1 MMNEPPRTPVKN
13 RLITPSIAGSADAA
27 PLQQYWTER
36 DIFHNK
42 DVQISSASW
51 QMSGKVKGVNRKGE
65 LMLQTERGT
74 EVISAGEISVRS
86 AR

>member
-1 MMNEPPRTPVKN
+1 MLNELLLAVAEFRQQ
-13 RLITPSIAGSADAA
+13 GFA